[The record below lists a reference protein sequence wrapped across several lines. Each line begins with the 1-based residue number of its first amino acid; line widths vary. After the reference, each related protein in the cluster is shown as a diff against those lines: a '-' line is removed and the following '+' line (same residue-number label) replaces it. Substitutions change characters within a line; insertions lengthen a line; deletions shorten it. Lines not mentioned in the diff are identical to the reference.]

1 MVSNKCVHLYI
12 IKNNNDMTTIERI
25 HNHMEYINAKI
36 LAGGI
41 PTANEQEVIKIWT
54 QLTGKKS
61 GRAGKRID
69 QCAPK
74 KARNV

>member
-1 MVSNKCVHLYI
+1 
-12 IKNNNDMTTIERI
+12 MTTIERI
-25 HNHMEYINAKI
+25 HNDMEYINAKI

-41 PTANEQEVIKIWT
+41 PTKNEQEVIKIWT